1 MSEQKTSDTK
11 QNKIRRIKMAL
22 FDKKSPAEKVIELYN
37 KLSDEDKMV
46 VKTHFGE
53 KATDLK
59 KAEDERAID
68 KIEEEKADSEEV
80 KEEKSEDLKEES
92 EEIGKDVN
100 EAIADE
106 SEENKEVEE
115 EQPTPE
121 EQEVVEER
129 HEDIFDGLNARLK
142 ALEDKFSKMLDSKE
156 PESKE
161 RGISGYGSS
170 EVNNMDVDRRKED
183 MIKKLGG
190 YAR

>member
-1 MSEQKTSDTK
+1 
-11 QNKIRRIKMAL
+11 MAI
-22 FDKKSPAEKVIELYN
+22 FEKKSPAEKIIELFN
-37 KLSDEDKMV
+37 KLSDEDKEV
-46 VKTHFGE
+46 VKSHFGE
-53 KATDLK
+53 KTTDLE
-59 KAEDERAID
+59 KAEDEREVD
-68 KIEEEKADSEEV
+68 EIEEKKSDSNEAKEEKAEEV
-80 KEEKSEDLKEES
+80 KEESKEIE
-92 EEIGKDVN
+92 KDVN
-100 EAIADE
+100 EAITDE